1 MDSRRSLSIHMFICS
16 GHMFQK
22 GIKTEISRCQGTIT
36 RKNKLLYSK
45 KMNLLFRKLWDL
57 FVY

>member
-22 GIKTEISRCQGTIT
+22 GIKTEKSR
-36 RKNKLLYSK
+36 
-45 KMNLLFRKLWDL
+45 
-57 FVY
+57 

>member
-22 GIKTEISRCQGTIT
+22 GIKSEKSRCQSTIT
-36 RKNKLLYSK
+36 PK
-45 KMNLLFRKLWDL
+45 KK
-57 FVY
+57 VP